1 MPGGIA
7 QKKTLVL
14 LSLNLFCR
22 KQGSR
27 EKKFSLS
34 VKDQHMIKQLYQKLT
49 TAPATQLA
57 VLVDPDK
64 QEVAKLEALANAAR
78 NSRVDYFFVGG
89 SLLMDDRFQQTI
101 EVLKKSSNIPV
112 VIFPGN
118 NYQVSAAAD
127 AILLLSLISGR
138 NPEYLIGQHVIAAP
152 ALKASGLEIIP
163 TGYLLIDGGRISTTS
178 YITQTVPVPAD
189 KIDVAVATALAGA
202 QLGLKAIYLEA
213 GSGAKQTV
221 PGAMVS
227 AVKQQVQLPLLVGGG
242 IRSGEQ
248 AENLAMAGADVLVVG
263 NALEKS
269 PELLMEIALGTKSA
283 KQVK

>member
-1 MPGGIA
+1 M
-7 QKKTLVL
+7 T
-14 LSLNLFCR
+14 
-22 KQGSR
+22 
-27 EKKFSLS
+27 
-34 VKDQHMIKQLYQKLT
+34 KQLYQQLLKA
-49 TAPATQLA
+49 TASQLA

-64 QEVAKLEALANAAR
+64 QEAKALERLATNAQS
-78 NSRVDYFFVGG
+78 SRVDYFFVGG

-101 EVLKKSSNIPV
+101 EVLKKNCSIPV
-112 VIFPGN
+112 IIFPGN

-152 ALKASGLEIIP
+152 AIKASGLEVIP

-178 YITQTVPVPAD
+178 YITQTVPIPAD
-189 KIDVAVATALAGA
+189 KTDVAVATALAGA

-221 PGAMVS
+221 PAAMVS

-248 AENLAMAGADVLVVG
+248 AETLAHAGADVLIVG

-269 PELLMEIALGTKSA
+269 PELLMEIALGTKS
-283 KQVK
+283 VKRV